1 MAVDYLSALNVGSGL
16 NVTQIV
22 DAIVDAERV
31 PRETFLNDK
40 IEEKTVSISSL
51 GEVKSDVKTF
61 DNNLD
66 LLAGNTGLAVA
77 STDDKMIAIEDNGK
91 IAVQPFSHKMEVS
104 QLAASHTVSFQGF
117 TSASQVLA
125 SDTLAFDFGTWA
137 TNPSPPPAQTFT
149 ARTGNIT
156 TNISL
161 TPPTNTLADLAS
173 AINDEDMGVT
183 ANIIRLADNNYAM
196 TLVSKT
202 GENNQMR
209 ITATGDVA
217 RVDYYAAGTGAG
229 TLGDALG
236 AAVTGDKFKFS
247 NGTSDIEVTLP
258 AGVTAGSYTLADLAA
273 ALEAAAPTNSYMF
286 EIISGE
292 LKVTDETA
300 GANAESWSLHHGPG
314 GVFGAALTFGVASG
328 SNVAGVDNQRDAN
341 LNFDPENYAADASYQ
356 VISGQDAEFT
366 LDGVDISRDTNE
378 IEDLLSGVSLTLNKV
393 TTGPVTVSADYNA
406 SNALTALELFVAE
419 LNFLIQKFKDVTF
432 RGTAGEDNAGP
443 LAGDPLIKSYLN
455 TLKSMTTKPI
465 PGFQADDIFMSNFGV
480 MTERDGTL
488 SINELT
494 FNAFFEANPDAF
506 SAMMN
511 TRAVTDSNLVQAEIT
526 GTLWQAGNYNF
537 NINPDTTADLDG
549 DAMSLE
555 GGKYKIT
562 TGDARGLAL
571 TLLGNG
577 EDTTVRIGKS
587 LLDILKDF
595 SNDLLV
601 SNNQIDTK
609 ISSYNDDITDYND
622 KLKDLSERM
631 DGERKRYTEQFA
643 SMESSVTS
651 FKKTGELLDN
661 FMESWKAGLNN

>member
-31 PRETFLNDK
+31 PRETFLNKK
-40 IEEKTVSISSL
+40 IDEKTVSISSL
-51 GEVKSDVKTF
+51 GEIKSDVKTF
-61 DNNLD
+61 DSNLD
-66 LLAGNTGLAVA
+66 ILDGNTGLAVG
-77 STDDKMIAIEDNGK
+77 STDDKVVAIKENGK
-91 IAVQPFSHKMEVS
+91 IAVQPFTHKIEVS

-125 SDTLAFDFGTWA
+125 SDSIDFDFGTWA

-149 ARTGNIT
+149 ARTGNT
-156 TNISL
+156 TTTISL

-183 ANIIRLADNNYAM
+183 ANIVRLADNNYAM

-202 GENNQMR
+202 GEDNQMR

-217 RVDYYAAGTGAG
+217 REDYYAPGSGAG

-258 AGVTAGSYTLADLAA
+258 AGIAAGNYTIDDLAA
-273 ALEAAAPTNSYMF
+273 AFEAEAPANSYKI
-286 EIISGE
+286 EVVSGE

-300 GANAESWSLHHGPG
+300 GANTESWTLSHGPG
-314 GVFGAALTFGVASG
+314 GTYGAALTFGVASG
-328 SNVAGVDNQRDAN
+328 INVTGVDNQRDAS
-341 LNFDPENYAADASYQ
+341 LNFDPENYAADSSYQ
-356 VISGQDAEFT
+356 VLSGLDAEFT
-366 LDGVDISRDTNE
+366 LDGVAISRDTNE
-378 IEDLLSGVSLTLNKV
+378 VEDLLNGVSLTLNKV
-393 TTGPVTVSADYNA
+393 TTSPITVSAEYNA
-406 SNALTALELFVAE
+406 TNALTALELFVAE
-419 LNFLIQKFKDVTF
+419 LNFMIKKFKDVTF

-443 LAGDPLIKSYLN
+443 LAGDPLMKSYLN

-465 PGFQADDIFMSNFGV
+465 PGFQANDIFMSNFGV
-480 MTERDGTL
+480 MTELDGTL
-488 SINELT
+488 SVNELT
-494 FNAFFEANPDAF
+494 FNSFFEANPDAF
-506 SAMMN
+506 SALMN
-511 TRAVTDSNLVQAEIT
+511 TRAVTDSNLVQAEIS

-549 DAMSLE
+549 DTMSLE

-562 TGDARGLAL
+562 AGNARGLAL

-577 EDTTVRIGKS
+577 EDTAVRIGKS

-609 ISSYNDDITDYND
+609 ISSYNKDITDYND
-622 KLKDLSERM
+622 KLDELTERM
-631 DGERKRYTEQFA
+631 KGERTRYTEQFA

-661 FMESWKAGLNN
+661 FMESWKAGLNG

>member
-31 PRETFLNDK
+31 PRETFLNKK
-40 IEEKTVSISSL
+40 IDEKTVSISSL
-51 GEVKSDVKTF
+51 GEIKSDVKTF
-61 DNNLD
+61 DSNLD
-66 LLAGNTGLAVA
+66 ILDGNTGLAVG
-77 STDDKMIAIEDNGK
+77 STDDKVVAIKENGK
-91 IAVQPFSHKMEVS
+91 IAVQPFTHKIEVS

-125 SDTLAFDFGTWA
+125 SDSIDFDFGTWA
-137 TNPSPPPAQTFT
+137 TSPSPPPAQTFT
-149 ARTGNIT
+149 ARTGNT
-156 TNISL
+156 TTTISL

-183 ANIIRLADNNYAM
+183 ANIVRLADNNYAM

-202 GENNQMR
+202 GEDNQMR

-217 RVDYYAAGTGAG
+217 REDYYAPGSGAG

-258 AGVTAGSYTLADLAA
+258 AGIAAGNYTIDDLAA
-273 ALEAAAPTNSYMF
+273 AFEAEAPANSYKI
-286 EIISGE
+286 EVVSGE

-300 GANAESWSLHHGPG
+300 GANTESWTLSHGPG
-314 GVFGAALTFGVASG
+314 GTYGAALTFGVASG
-328 SNVAGVDNQRDAN
+328 INVTGVDNQRDAS
-341 LNFDPENYAADASYQ
+341 LNFDPENYAADSSYQ
-356 VISGQDAEFT
+356 VLSGLDAEFT
-366 LDGVDISRDTNE
+366 LDGVAISRDTNE
-378 IEDLLSGVSLTLNKV
+378 VEDLLNGVSLTLNKV
-393 TTGPVTVSADYNA
+393 TTSPITVSAEYNA
-406 SNALTALELFVAE
+406 TNALTALELFVAE
-419 LNFLIQKFKDVTF
+419 LNFMIKKFKDVTF

-443 LAGDPLIKSYLN
+443 LAGDPLMKSYLN

-480 MTERDGTL
+480 MTELDGTL
-488 SINELT
+488 SVNELT
-494 FNAFFEANPDAF
+494 FNSFFEANPDAF
-506 SAMMN
+506 SALMN
-511 TRAVTDSNLVQAEIT
+511 TRAVTDSNLVQAEIS

-549 DAMSLE
+549 DTMSLE

-562 TGDARGLAL
+562 AGNARGLAL

-577 EDTTVRIGKS
+577 EDTAVRIGKS

-609 ISSYNDDITDYND
+609 ISSYNKDITDYND
-622 KLKDLSERM
+622 KLDELTERM
-631 DGERKRYTEQFA
+631 KGERTRYTEQFA

-661 FMESWKAGLNN
+661 FMESWKAGLNG

>member
-1 MAVDYLSALNVGSGL
+1 
-16 NVTQIV
+16 
-22 DAIVDAERV
+22 
-31 PRETFLNDK
+31 
-40 IEEKTVSISSL
+40 
-51 GEVKSDVKTF
+51 
-61 DNNLD
+61 
-66 LLAGNTGLAVA
+66 
-77 STDDKMIAIEDNGK
+77 
-91 IAVQPFSHKMEVS
+91 
-104 QLAASHTVSFQGF
+104 
-117 TSASQVLA
+117 
-125 SDTLAFDFGTWA
+125 
-137 TNPSPPPAQTFT
+137 
-149 ARTGNIT
+149 
-156 TNISL
+156 
-161 TPPTNTLADLAS
+161 
-173 AINDEDMGVT
+173 MGVT

-236 AAVTGDKFKFS
+236 AAVAGDKFKFS

-273 ALEAAAPTNSYMF
+273 ALETAAPTNSYMF
-286 EIISGE
+286 EIVSGE

-393 TTGPVTVSADYNA
+393 TTGPVTVSADYDA

-465 PGFQADDIFMSNFGV
+465 PW
-480 MTERDGTL
+480 L
-488 SINELT
+488 S
-494 FNAFFEANPDAF
+494 
-506 SAMMN
+506 
-511 TRAVTDSNLVQAEIT
+511 
-526 GTLWQAGNYNF
+526 G
-537 NINPDTTADLDG
+537 
-549 DAMSLE
+549 
-555 GGKYKIT
+555 
-562 TGDARGLAL
+562 
-571 TLLGNG
+571 
-577 EDTTVRIGKS
+577 
-587 LLDILKDF
+587 
-595 SNDLLV
+595 
-601 SNNQIDTK
+601 
-609 ISSYNDDITDYND
+609 
-622 KLKDLSERM
+622 
-631 DGERKRYTEQFA
+631 
-643 SMESSVTS
+643 
-651 FKKTGELLDN
+651 
-661 FMESWKAGLNN
+661 

>member
-1 MAVDYLSALNVGSGL
+1 M
-16 NVTQIV
+16 
-22 DAIVDAERV
+22 
-31 PRETFLNDK
+31 
-40 IEEKTVSISSL
+40 
-51 GEVKSDVKTF
+51 
-61 DNNLD
+61 
-66 LLAGNTGLAVA
+66 
-77 STDDKMIAIEDNGK
+77 
-91 IAVQPFSHKMEVS
+91 
-104 QLAASHTVSFQGF
+104 
-117 TSASQVLA
+117 
-125 SDTLAFDFGTWA
+125 
-137 TNPSPPPAQTFT
+137 
-149 ARTGNIT
+149 
-156 TNISL
+156 
-161 TPPTNTLADLAS
+161 
-173 AINDEDMGVT
+173 
-183 ANIIRLADNNYAM
+183 
-196 TLVSKT
+196 
-202 GENNQMR
+202 
-209 ITATGDVA
+209 
-217 RVDYYAAGTGAG
+217 
-229 TLGDALG
+229 
-236 AAVTGDKFKFS
+236 
-247 NGTSDIEVTLP
+247 
-258 AGVTAGSYTLADLAA
+258 TAGSYTLADLAA
-273 ALEAAAPTNSYMF
+273 AFEAAAPANSYMF
-286 EIISGE
+286 EVVSGE
-292 LKVTDETA
+292 LKITDETA
-300 GANAESWSLHHGPG
+300 GANTESWSLHHGPG
-314 GVFGAALTFGVASG
+314 GVYGAALTFGVASG

-511 TRAVTDSNLVQAEIT
+511 TRAVTDSNLVQAEIS

-631 DGERKRYTEQFA
+631 DGERKTIYRAVRLHGIICHQ
-643 SMESSVTS
+643 
-651 FKKTGELLDN
+651 L
-661 FMESWKAGLNN
+661 

>member
-31 PRETFLNDK
+31 PRETFLNKK
-40 IEEKTVSISSL
+40 IDEKTVSISSL
-51 GEVKSDVKTF
+51 GEIKSDVKTF
-61 DNNLD
+61 DSNLD
-66 LLAGNTGLAVA
+66 ILDGNTGLAVG
-77 STDDKMIAIEDNGK
+77 STDDKVVAIKENGK
-91 IAVQPFSHKMEVS
+91 IAVQPFTHKIEVS

-125 SDTLAFDFGTWA
+125 SDSIDFDFGTWA

-149 ARTGNIT
+149 ARTGNT
-156 TNISL
+156 TTTISL

-183 ANIIRLADNNYAM
+183 ANIVRLADNNYAM

-202 GENNQMR
+202 GEDNQMR

-217 RVDYYAAGTGAG
+217 REDYYAPGSGAG

-258 AGVTAGSYTLADLAA
+258 AGITAGSYTIDDLAA
-273 ALEAAAPTNSYMF
+273 AFEAEAPANSYKI
-286 EIISGE
+286 EVVSGE

-300 GANAESWSLHHGPG
+300 GANTESWTLSHGPG
-314 GVFGAALTFGVASG
+314 GTYGAALTFGVASG
-328 SNVAGVDNQRDAN
+328 INVTGVDNQRDAS
-341 LNFDPENYAADASYQ
+341 LNFDPENYAADSSYQ
-356 VISGQDAEFT
+356 VLSGLDAEFT
-366 LDGVDISRDTNE
+366 LDGVAISRDTNE
-378 IEDLLSGVSLTLNKV
+378 VEDLLNGVSLTLNKV
-393 TTGPVTVSADYNA
+393 TTSPITVSAEYNA
-406 SNALTALELFVAE
+406 TNALTALELFVAE
-419 LNFLIQKFKDVTF
+419 LNFMIKKFKDVTF

-443 LAGDPLIKSYLN
+443 LAGDPLMKSYLN

-465 PGFQADDIFMSNFGV
+465 PGFQANDIFMSNFGV
-480 MTERDGTL
+480 MTELDGTL
-488 SINELT
+488 SVNELT
-494 FNAFFEANPDAF
+494 FNSFFEANPDAF
-506 SAMMN
+506 SALMN
-511 TRAVTDSNLVQAEIT
+511 TRAVTDSNLVQAEIS

-549 DAMSLE
+549 DTMSLE

-562 TGDARGLAL
+562 AGNARGLAL

-577 EDTTVRIGKS
+577 EDTAVRIGKS

-609 ISSYNDDITDYND
+609 ISSYNKDITDYND
-622 KLKDLSERM
+622 KLDELTERM
-631 DGERKRYTEQFA
+631 KGERTRYTEQFA

-661 FMESWKAGLNN
+661 FMESWKAGLNG